1 MSNTNNQTDTNKKE
15 KKHSQF
21 KEVWKRFRKN
31 PLAMVGLVILILM
44 FSLALVADLVAP
56 AVDGMPG
63 YNLQDWTRA
72 RQFPSAEHIFGTDTL
87 GRDMFSRIAHGARF
101 SLAFGFVIVAI
112 GLTVGGI
119 LGAISGFFGGISDN
133 IIMRIT
139 DILLAMPNILLAI
152 AIVATLGRSMFNIM
166 IAVGIAAIPG
176 YARIVKAQ
184 VLTVKNQEFVEAARS
199 CGASNTRLIFRHILP
214 NCMAPIIVEATMG
227 VAGGILSAAGLSFI
241 GIGIQAP
248 LPEWGA
254 MLSGGRSE
262 MLSGFWHITLFP
274 GLFIAML
281 IFSLNMMG
289 DGLRDAFDPR
299 LRGASFSKGKFRRL
313 QRKRLKEEANAEG
326 GV

>member
-1 MSNTNNQTDTNKKE
+1 
-15 KKHSQF
+15 
-21 KEVWKRFRKN
+21 
-31 PLAMVGLVILILM
+31 
-44 FSLALVADLVAP
+44 
-56 AVDGMPG
+56 
-63 YNLQDWTRA
+63 
-72 RQFPSAEHIFGTDTL
+72 
-87 GRDMFSRIAHGARF
+87 
-101 SLAFGFVIVAI
+101 
-112 GLTVGGI
+112 
-119 LGAISGFFGGISDN
+119 
-133 IIMRIT
+133 
-139 DILLAMPNILLAI
+139 
-152 AIVATLGRSMFNIM
+152 MFNIM
-166 IAVGIAAIPG
+166 MAIGIAAIPG

-274 GLFIAML
+274 GLFIALL

-299 LRGASFSKGKFRRL
+299 LRGANFSKGKFKRL
-313 QRKRLKEEANAEG
+313 QRKRLKEEAKAEG